1 MPESV
6 QNNNVLGKP
15 YVVIALL
22 DWGLGHTTRSIPI
35 IRYLIENNCN
45 VLVACNS
52 KQSKLL
58 AAELP
63 PIPFEELEG
72 YELRYGKSKWFTIFF
87 IIAQVPKI
95 LMKINRENKWLH
107 GLSKRK
113 SLGLVISDNRYGFRL
128 NNTPSV
134 FITHQLAIK
143 TGLGNWMDKAI
154 AFFNYL
160 YIERFARCWVPD
172 YANEPSLAG
181 MLSHPERLPKMAVDY
196 IGGLSRMHEQ
206 TCADKSI
213 DVLVLLSGPEPQRSI
228 LEEKILIEAAHIKKS
243 FVVLRGLPDTDSI
256 PTVSPN
262 VKIFNHLP
270 SQQLQ
275 DLLCQAAVVISRS
288 GYSSL
293 MDYMKLGV
301 KSILIPTPGQAE
313 QEYLAQYYQEQGWAL
328 FFRQESLELNAALDA
343 AATFKF
349 RQTTWNM
356 EVYKEKIDQ
365 YITALGL
372 K

>member
-15 YVVIALL
+15 HVVIALL

-52 KQSKLL
+52 KQRKLL
-58 AAELP
+58 EAELP
-63 PIPFEELEG
+63 PIPYEELEG
-72 YELRYGKSKWFTIFF
+72 YKLRYGKSKWSTIFF
-87 IIAQVPKI
+87 IIAQIPKI

-107 GLSKRK
+107 GLAKRK
-113 SLGLVISDNRYGFRL
+113 PLGLVISDNRYGFRL

-143 TGLGNWMDKAI
+143 TGLSKWLDKAI
-154 AFFNYL
+154 LFFNYK
-160 YIERFARCWVPD
+160 YIEQFSRCWVPD
-172 YANEPSLAG
+172 YASEPCLAG
-181 MLSHPERLPKMAVDY
+181 MLSHPERLPNTAVDY
-196 IGGLSRMHEQ
+196 IGGLSRMRQQ
-206 TCADKSI
+206 TCTDKSI

-228 LEEKILIEAAHIKKS
+228 LEKKILLEAAHIKKS
-243 FVVLRGLPDTDSI
+243 FVVLRGLPDIDST
-256 PTVSPN
+256 PPVSSN
-262 VKIFNHLP
+262 VKILNHLA

-275 DLLCQAAVVISRS
+275 DLLCRAFVVISRS

-293 MDYMKLGV
+293 MDYMKLDV
-301 KSILIPTPGQAE
+301 RSILIPTPGQAE
-313 QEYLAQYYQEQGWAL
+313 QEYLAEYYQQQGWAM
-328 FFRQESLELNAALDA
+328 FVKQEEFELNVALEA

-356 EVYKEKIDQ
+356 EAYKEKIDQ
-365 YITALGL
+365 YITTLGL